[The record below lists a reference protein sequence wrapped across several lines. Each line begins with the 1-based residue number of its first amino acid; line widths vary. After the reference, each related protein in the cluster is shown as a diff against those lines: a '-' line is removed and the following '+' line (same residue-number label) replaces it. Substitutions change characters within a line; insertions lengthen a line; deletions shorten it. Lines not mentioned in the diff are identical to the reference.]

1 MLSLTQI
8 QSYYPDNLKQFSK
21 GVLREYLQYKI
32 LDLIFQHK
40 HGSKLSFIG
49 GTALRIIHENQR
61 FSEDLDFDNF
71 GLKIEEFEEVT
82 EFVKQGLQQEG
93 FEVEMQ
99 NVYKGAYHCKIRIPK
114 LLFENKLVSMET
126 EKFLILIDTVPH
138 HFDYTPDKVILNKFD
153 VFTTV
158 NVTPISLLLSQ
169 KIFAVFGRNR
179 AKGRDFFDLIFLF
192 GKNIQPNYDYLQA
205 KIGVDNS
212 VDLKAKLIE
221 KCQTLNFVE
230 LNQDVRPFLFNP
242 SDRRVEMFVEYLET
256 LGKK

>member
-1 MLSLTQI
+1 MLSLPQI
-8 QSYYPDNLKQFSK
+8 QSYYPATLQQFSK
-21 GVLREYLQYKI
+21 GILREYLQYKI

-49 GTALRIIHENQR
+49 GTALRIIHENNR

-71 GLKIEEFEEVT
+71 GLKVEEFEEVT
-82 EFVKQGLQQEG
+82 EFVKQGLEREG

-114 LLFENKLVSMET
+114 ILFENKLATMET

-179 AKGRDFFDLIFLF
+179 AKGRDFFDLIFLL
-192 GKNIQPNYDYLQA
+192 GKNVQLNYEYLQT
-205 KIGVDNS
+205 KIGVDNPI
-212 VDLKAKLIE
+212 DLKTKLVE
-221 KCQTLNFVE
+221 KCKTLDFKE
-230 LNQDVRPFLFNP
+230 LASDVQPFLFN
-242 SDRRVEMFVEYLET
+242 SNDKRVEKFVQYLET
-256 LGKK
+256 ITL

>member
-1 MLSLTQI
+1 MLSLPQI
-8 QSYYPDNLKQFSK
+8 QSYYPVALQQFSK
-21 GVLREYLQYKI
+21 GILREYLQYKI

-49 GTALRIIHENQR
+49 GTALRIIHENNR

-71 GLKIEEFEEVT
+71 GLKVEEFEEVT
-82 EFVKQGLQQEG
+82 EFVKQGLEREG
-93 FEVEMQ
+93 FEVQMQ

-114 LLFENKLVSMET
+114 ILFENKLATMET

-138 HFDYTPDKVILNKFD
+138 YFDYTPDKVILNKFD

-179 AKGRDFFDLIFLF
+179 AKGRDFFDLIFLL
-192 GKNIQPNYDYLQA
+192 GKSVQPNYEYLQT
-205 KIGVDNS
+205 KIGVDNPI
-212 VDLKAKLIE
+212 DLKAKLIE
-221 KCQTLNFVE
+221 KCKTLDFKE
-230 LNQDVRPFLFNP
+230 LARDVQPFLFNP
-242 SDRRVEMFVEYLET
+242 NDKRVEMFVEYLQG
-256 LGKK
+256 LKI